1 MSHSHVL
8 QQVIDLIGPQAA
20 IRLVRAKG
28 GQDVGLPYAHHLHD
42 MHWLVVLVG
51 NNNAAQLCKSF
62 EGTRIK
68 LPIEVN
74 ALLQLR
80 DEAIAQEYEAGTSV
94 SQLARSYEIDRKLV
108 QKVLDRFGLRG
119 KLVEPDQQLG
129 LEM

>member
-28 GQDVGLPYAHHLHD
+28 GQDIGLPYAHHLHD

-51 NNNAAQLCKSF
+51 FDHAAQLCRHF
-62 EGTRIK
+62 EGQHIK

-108 QKVLDRFGLRG
+108 QKVLDRFGQRG
-119 KLVEPDQQLG
+119 KIVEPDIQLG
-129 LEM
+129 WEM